1 MDMVLS
7 WVVLGMTGTADLV
20 VGLRGHPGD
29 LGLYVLCGRWE
40 DPGEV
45 HAVSPAM
52 KT

>member
-29 LGLYVLCGRWE
+29 LGLSSVG
-40 DPGEV
+40 DG
-45 HAVSPAM
+45 
-52 KT
+52 KTLERYMPFHPV